1 MSLGPHK
8 FCKAVVFL
16 GNPRAMKSRP
26 LLGVFPLLLTLA
38 IAPEPMGFALQRE
51 YTVAHSYRSPAPI
64 PTPFPPPQEVPQGT
78 ALEVDGSRS
87 LILLNE
93 TLRQQFEEEFP
104 GTDLRMVAEGTPDAL
119 DRLRRGDVDLVAIGR
134 PLSGDEKDEGL
145 AELPLRREKIALIVS
160 KDNPFQGQI
169 SFDQFAR
176 IVWGDITNWKQLG
189 GPDRPIRFIDRPE
202 TSDTRQ
208 SLRYY
213 DIFAGKV
220 RTGKTAV
227 PIDGDETAGVVDAL
241 GRDGIGYAL
250 YSQVKDNP
258 DVRIVKMHGVS
269 ADSPLYPYSQSQ
281 GYVYRK
287 GDVSEGAQAFLGW
300 ATSESGKEAVA
311 TARMLTWSQ
320 LPTEVLEAN
329 AAQSGGDRPNKPSGT
344 ATTNSD
350 NEEPATGATSAS
362 GDRPAEPSGT
372 TTATAPTTGTT
383 SDPTTTAPDA
393 NGSDANFPWWI
404 FLLPLLLAGVLLLLR
419 RRDREASPPTRAI
432 ASPPPPEALPAATNP
447 AVDFTPP
454 AAPEPLPTNPSET
467 PTPAITE
474 PPPYPNGAGLA
485 GGAAITGFAGTTFT
499 RESPKPAT
507 PLPRPAPTLPDP
519 WETPPSPDAV
529 AETRAVANDATDVPD
544 VATPDTTEAE
554 PVGMGDAPSE
564 GHETIPDASA
574 EAEMA
579 SATLE
584 DEGVNDAAV
593 LAGAGAIAAAV
604 LATAIPPSDETSS
617 EASEDVEMAHNA
629 LESEAPP
636 VVADVAETHAPVGH
650 EAEQS
655 AHSKEV
661 DSLTETAALAGVAL
675 TADEAETPSKPTEP
689 TSETTN
695 SDGES
700 SVVAEPV
707 HGEGEADLAVT
718 AALAGAAIASDAV
731 ETQPDEVTD
740 AHQEGEEDLAVTAAL
755 AGAAIATD
763 AVETPSDEAEPV
775 HAEGEADL
783 TVTAALA
790 GAAIAS
796 DTVEAPSENSPE
808 STVAEA
814 AIAPDIPEAPLEEP
828 FESEAHEA
836 QGEQNGYTVAAAAA
850 LTGMAIAS
858 LKSDEAIAPEQ
869 EDVAPE
875 AVEGTEADFIPMDEV
890 TPSPSPE
897 DGLQLVPLDSVAPV
911 EEPTTEYLTVDNRA
925 NCFVL
930 DPLRMQQM
938 QELAVRYPLDSGHY
952 KIFIESGSFD
962 YQANSGHPGEPW
974 VLLWIYGGR
983 FINQKTRVPVSAT
996 WSTLNGY
1003 HDSLTLEV
1011 LEPTTLAALFIDT
1024 YKGDNEGE
1032 LTLSIE
1038 QLSPPSDS

>member
-1 MSLGPHK
+1 
-8 FCKAVVFL
+8 
-16 GNPRAMKSRP
+16 MKSRP
-26 LLGVFPLLLTLA
+26 LIGVFPLLLTLA

-64 PTPFPPPQEVPQGT
+64 PTPFPPPREVPQGT

-104 GTDLRMVAEGTPDAL
+104 GTDLQMVAEGTPDAL
-119 DRLRRGDVDLVAIGR
+119 DRLRRGEVDLVAIGR

-189 GPDRPIRFIDRPE
+189 GSDRPIRFIDRPE

-220 RTGKTAV
+220 KTGKTAV
-227 PIDGDETAGVVDAL
+227 PIDGDETAGVIEAL

-258 DVRIVKMHGVS
+258 DIRIVKMHGVS

-287 GDVSEGAQAFLGW
+287 GDVSAGAQAFLGW
-300 ATSESGKEAVA
+300 AASESGKEALA
-311 TARMLTWSQ
+311 TAQRLTWSQ
-320 LPTEVLEAN
+320 LPAEVLEAN
-329 AAQSGGDRPNKPSGT
+329 ATPSGGDRPNRPAGT
-344 ATTNSD
+344 ATANSD
-350 NEEPATGATSAS
+350 NEAEPTTGDTSAS
-362 GDRPAEPSGT
+362 GDRPPEPAG
-372 TTATAPTTGTT
+372 TATATTPSTGTA
-383 SDPTTTAPDA
+383 SSPTTTPNT

-404 FLLPLLLAGVLLLLR
+404 FLLPLLLGGAWGLWRYRNQRTSSEL
-419 RRDREASPPTRAI
+419 RAI
-432 ASPPPPEALPAATNP
+432 ASPPAPEALPGATNP
-447 AVDFTPP
+447 AVDFTPT
-454 AAPEPLPTNPSET
+454 AAPEPLPTLSSET
-467 PTPAITE
+467 FTPETE
-474 PPPYPNGAGLA
+474 PAADRNGVGLA
-485 GGAAITGFAGTTFT
+485 GGAAIAGFAGTTFARKT
-499 RESPKPAT
+499 PKPAT
-507 PLPRPAPTLPDP
+507 PLSHPAPILPDP
-519 WETPPSPDAV
+519 WETPPEAVTEAPAVAPDAADTPEV
-529 AETRAVANDATDVPD
+529 VPPHPAPPHPAEAAPEETEDTSAVE
-544 VATPDTTEAE
+544 ATPDATVEAE
-554 PVGMGDAPSE
+554 TVPEAAPE
-564 GHETIPDASA
+564 
-574 EAEMA
+574 
-579 SATLE
+579 E
-584 DEGVNDAAV
+584 DVNDAAV

-604 LATAIPPSDETSS
+604 LATAIHASDKTAS
-617 EASEDVEMAHNA
+617 EASDDAEIDHKA
-629 LESEAPP
+629 LEADSPP
-636 VVADVAETHAPVGH
+636 VAPDVAETHAPVSHIDGV
-650 EAEQS
+650 EAPP
-655 AHSKEV
+655 
-661 DSLTETAALAGVAL
+661 
-675 TADEAETPSKPTEP
+675 EATEP
-689 TSETTN
+689 ALDVATAG
-695 SDGES
+695 GES
-700 SVVAEPV
+700 HETGESV
-707 HGEGEADLAVT
+707 HGEGAVDLTMT
-718 AALAGAAIASDAV
+718 AALAGAAIAPDA
-731 ETQPDEVTD
+731 
-740 AHQEGEEDLAVTAAL
+740 A
-755 AGAAIATD
+755 
-763 AVETPSDEAEPV
+763 ETPSEE
-775 HAEGEADL
+775 
-783 TVTAALA
+783 VT
-790 GAAIAS
+790 
-796 DTVEAPSENSPE
+796 E
-808 STVAEA
+808 STVTEVPFGAVSEE
-814 AIAPDIPEAPLEEP
+814 IAPNTPDVSPEEP
-828 FESEAHEA
+828 PVAETHEAH
-836 QGEQNGYTVAAAAA
+836 GDLHGYTVAAAAA

-858 LKSDEAIAPEQ
+858 LKPDEADSPAHRDLEPS
-869 EDVAPE
+869 E
-875 AVEGTEADFIPMDEV
+875 AVEETVADFIPTDEV
-890 TPSPSPE
+890 TPSPSSE
-897 DGLQLVPLDSVAPV
+897 DGLQRVSLELVAPV
-911 EEPTTEYLTVDNRA
+911 EEPTPEYLTVDNRA

-962 YQANSGHPGEPW
+962 YQASSGHPGEPW

-1038 QLSPPSDS
+1038 QLSPSDS